1 MNTLSLS
8 FEGHQVRF
16 VGTADNPEWVAQDIC
31 EILEIKNSSAALASL
46 DEDEKGIALADTLG
60 GSQPMLTVTE
70 SGLYALCFKSR
81 KPAAKRFRKWVTSEV
96 LPSIR
101 KYGCYPPPVSSVVDE
116 ALAFTLEMLKLAG
129 VSEGLCASFALTQK
143 AKLEPENAPL
153 YEQAKKLLSTQMV
166 VEEVP
171 MSPTELGKAIA
182 QRLNLSY
189 IPSAQKINEVL
200 QTEGLQ
206 MFQLVTDRRGKK
218 RKEWHPTEL
227 GQSYSQVLIDSA
239 PGHGKTISR
248 LCWFTSVIPLLK
260 KHFS

>member
-16 VGTADNPEWVAQDIC
+16 VGPADNPAWVAQDVC
-31 EILEIKNSSAALASL
+31 EILEIKNHRDALTSL
-46 DEDEKGIALADTLG
+46 DEDEKDAVGITDSIGRVQETL
-60 GSQPMLTVTE
+60 VVNE

-101 KYGCYPPPVSSVVDE
+101 KYGCYPPPPPMDE

-189 IPSAQKINEVL
+189 TPSCH
-200 QTEGLQ
+200 
-206 MFQLVTDRRGKK
+206 FTDKMAY
-218 RKEWHPTEL
+218 L
-227 GQSYSQVLIDSA
+227 
-239 PGHGKTISR
+239 
-248 LCWFTSVIPLLK
+248 
-260 KHFS
+260 

>member
-16 VGTADNPEWVAQDIC
+16 VGTADNPEWVAQDVC
-31 EILEIKNSSAALASL
+31 LILGIKWDAHNLDNF
-46 DEDEKGIALADTLG
+46 DEDEKGRVTIPTPG
-60 GSQPMLTVTE
+60 GLQELLTVTE
-70 SGLYALCFKSR
+70 FGFYRLVMKSR
-81 KPAAKRFRKWVTSEV
+81 KPEAKLFQKWVTSEV

-116 ALAFTLEMLKLAG
+116 ALTFTLEMLKLAG

-182 QRLNLSY
+182 QCLNLSY
-189 IPSAQKINEVL
+189 TPSAQKVNEVL
-200 QTEGLQ
+200 QAEGLQ
-206 MFQLVTDRRGKK
+206 VFQLVTDKRGKK
-218 RKEWHPTEL
+218 RKEWHPTEI
-227 GQSYSQVLIDSA
+227 GQSYSQVLIDTA
-239 PGHGKTISR
+239 RGHGKTISR
-248 LCWFTSVIPLLK
+248 LCWFTSVIPVIK
-260 KHFS
+260 ERFS

>member
-16 VGTADNPEWVAQDIC
+16 VGTADNPEWVAQDVC
-31 EILEIKNSSAALASL
+31 EILEIKNPSDALSSL
-46 DEDEKGIALADTLG
+46 DEDEKGIALTDTLG
-60 GSQPMLTVTE
+60 GSQQMLTVTE

-81 KPAAKRFRKWVTSEV
+81 KPSAKRFRKWVTSEV

-101 KYGCYPPPVSSVVDE
+101 KYGCYPPPSPMNE

-129 VSEGLCASFALTQK
+129 VNEGLCASFALTQK
-143 AKLEPENAPL
+143 AKLDPPNALL

-171 MSPTELGKAIA
+171 MSPTDLGKAIA
-182 QRLNLSY
+182 AKLNLSF
-189 IPSAQKINEVL
+189 IPSAQKVNDVL
-200 QTEGLQ
+200 LSEGLQ
-206 MFQLVTDRRGKK
+206 LFQISTDKRGKK

-227 GQSYSQVLIDSA
+227 GKIHSQVLIDTA
-239 PGHGKTISR
+239 PGHGKTISK